1 MKIISS
7 IAFYKSR
14 NFIPIRM
21 NKPTISII
29 VPCYNVEEFLNETI
43 ECILNQT
50 YQDWELLLVDDGSRD
65 LTPRICDDY
74 AKKDSRIKVIH
85 KQNGGLVSARNTGY
99 DAATGDWHMY
109 LDGDDWI
116 DMDTC
121 EKLISYLSRHTD
133 VDIVF
138 GNVFKSWVIFP
149 SKENGSGYVQN
160 KSIFTLRMNVMI

>member
-1 MKIISS
+1 MLQLIICLKIISS

-74 AKKDSRIKVIH
+74 AKK
-85 KQNGGLVSARNTGY
+85 
-99 DAATGDWHMY
+99 
-109 LDGDDWI
+109 
-116 DMDTC
+116 
-121 EKLISYLSRHTD
+121 
-133 VDIVF
+133 IVEL
-138 GNVFKSWVIFP
+138 K
-149 SKENGSGYVQN
+149 
-160 KSIFTLRMNVMI
+160 